1 MTRTERLGILIVGGL
16 LIFCAGIFMIGNRQF
31 LFSSTYRLKADFA
44 TVAGLNGGAEVRV
57 AGIHKGTVR
66 QIQLPT
72 QPNQKIT
79 VIMDLESST
88 RDVVK
93 QDSVASIQTEGLL
106 GDKYVE
112 VSFGSPQS
120 PKVSD
125 GDTIQSEPT
134 TDIADLIKKTSA
146 ILDSSETTMKNMDE
160 ISSKI
165 AHGKGSM
172 GALVNDRKLYQDL
185 SATTA
190 KAKEGATAFDENMEA
205 IKHNFLVRGFYRKRG
220 YNDSAELS
228 KYNVQDLPQGQMLK
242 QFSFDGAQIFG
253 KPDATKLKNGKSLD
267 QAGSFLEQNKFGSAV
282 VVAHAAM
289 TGDTQKDLVQSQARA
304 MLVRDYLVNKFKFD
318 DTRLKTMGR
327 GKTGESDQGAA
338 DKVEII
344 IYPAGVEF
352 PAAKADMRASR

>member
-1 MTRTERLGILIVGGL
+1 MTRTERIGFLIVSGL
-16 LIFCAGIFMIGNRQF
+16 LIFGAGIFMIGNGEF

-79 VIMDLESST
+79 VVMDLDSST

-93 QDSVASIQTEGLL
+93 QDSVASIETEGLL

-112 VSFGSPQS
+112 VSFGSQQS
-120 PKVSD
+120 PQIKD
-125 GDTIQSEPT
+125 GDTIQSEPP

-146 ILDSSETTMKNMDE
+146 ILDSGETTMKNMDD
-160 ISSKI
+160 ISTKI
-165 AHGKGSM
+165 DQGKGSM

-185 SATTA
+185 SATTT

-205 IKHNFLVRGFYRKRG
+205 IKHNFLVRGFYKKRG
-220 YNDSAELS
+220 YNDSAELA
-228 KYNVQDLPQGQMLK
+228 KNNVQDLPQGQMLK
-242 QFSFDGAQIFG
+242 QFSYDGAQIFG
-253 KPDATKLKNGKSLD
+253 KPDAAKLKNAKSLD
-267 QAGSFLEQNKFGSAV
+267 QAGSFLEKNKFGSAV
-282 VVAHAAM
+282 VVTHAGM
-289 TGDTQKDLVQSQARA
+289 TGDTQKDLVLSQARA
-304 MLVRDYLVNKFKFD
+304 MVVRDYLVNKFKFD

-327 GKTGESDQGAA
+327 GKTGEAEKGTT
-338 DKVEII
+338 DKVEIL
-344 IYPAGVEF
+344 IYPIGVEF
-352 PAAKADMRASR
+352 PPAKNEMRASR